1 MLDASSDRRAERQ
14 THDNFETE
22 SDVCIQLCDKVRR
35 TDDVESNMI
44 DKVINKSSRLMYA
57 LGRREVIR
65 FLESIAGL
73 RRRKAT

>member
-1 MLDASSDRRAERQ
+1 MLDAVGDRRAERQ

-22 SDVCIQLCDKVRR
+22 SDVCTQLCNKARR

-44 DKVINKSSRLMYA
+44 DKVFNKSSRLMYA
-57 LGRREVIR
+57 LGGREVIR
-65 FLESIAGL
+65 FLKSIAGL